1 MNVSRGA
8 GFVFERMR
16 LPDGFWVPR
25 LYQWNANG
33 KGMIFMKMSV
43 YEVTEWS
50 NFKRF
55 KTEVGEDK
63 LEPPKQEQ

>member
-1 MNVSRGA
+1 MNIKSGA

-25 LYQWNANG
+25 LYQWNAKG
-33 KGMIFMKMSV
+33 KGMIFMKRSV

-50 NFKRF
+50 NYQRF
-55 KTEVGEDK
+55 KTEAGEAK
-63 LEPPKQEQ
+63 IEAPKQEQ